1 MRAARGLAEEVERTQ
16 LVYRGTC
23 IQLLDKT
30 VRLPDGRRAR
40 RDVVT
45 YEGGA
50 VCIVAITQD
59 DGVVLVRQYRPAP
72 EKITVEIPA
81 GRKGYGESPLAAAR
95 RELREET
102 GFTAATWKRGIC
114 FWPSPGFVDE
124 KLTLYIASGLR
135 QGNPEADA
143 DEFIEV
149 FVVPLADA
157 LQQCLTGAIDD
168 AKTLIGLLWYAASRA
183 TAIP

>member
-16 LVYRGTC
+16 LVYKGAC
-23 IQLLDKT
+23 IQVLNKT

-50 VCIVAITQD
+50 VCIVAITKD
-59 DGVVLVRQYRPAP
+59 DGVILVRQYRPAP
-72 EKITVEIPA
+72 EKVTVEIPA
-81 GRKGYGESPLAAAR
+81 GRKGHDESSLAAAR

-102 GFTAATWKRGIC
+102 GFTAASWKRGIC

-135 QGNPEADA
+135 EGSPETDA
-143 DEFIEV
+143 DEFIKV
-149 FVVPLADA
+149 LVVPLADA

-168 AKTLIGLLWYAASRA
+168 AKTLIGLLWYAASRVTA
-183 TAIP
+183 TP

>member
-16 LVYRGTC
+16 LVYKGAC
-23 IQLLDKT
+23 IQVLNKT

-50 VCIVAITQD
+50 VCIVAITKD
-59 DGVVLVRQYRPAP
+59 DGVILVRQYRPAP
-72 EKITVEIPA
+72 EKVTVEIPA
-81 GRKGYGESPLAAAR
+81 GRKGHGESSLAAAR

-102 GFTAATWKRGIC
+102 GFTAASWKRGIC

-135 QGNPEADA
+135 EGSPETDA
-143 DEFIEV
+143 DEFIKV
-149 FVVPLADA
+149 LVVPLVDA

-168 AKTLIGLLWYAASRA
+168 AKTLIGLLWYAASRVTA
-183 TAIP
+183 TP